1 MHFSIH
7 IYWLLKDTKTGIH
20 IQEYLGETSC
30 ILEIHALIK
39 DINIETSTQKRSWS
53 IREKVWRKGFS
64 WQKDAGFL
72 TSNFSFFFFFFKFLR
87 SKWWKVKKQRE
98 VEAKSKSRG
107 KRSNSVW
114 MLEAEIYKESHSFFS
129 TSIQETFMYQLYVS
143 PFCKKLHYTRWFK
156 KYSIH
161 YSVYY
166 STW

>member
-1 MHFSIH
+1 MHTRNTCFNKGHKHRNIH
-7 IYWLLKDTKTGIH
+7 PKEK
-20 IQEYLGETSC
+20 
-30 ILEIHALIK
+30 LIDK
-39 DINIETSTQKRSWS
+39 
-53 IREKVWRKGFS
+53 RKGVEEGVFMAERC
-64 WQKDAGFL
+64 W
-72 TSNFSFFFFFFKFLR
+72 FFNEQLLSFFFFKFLR

-143 PFCKKLHYTRWFK
+143 PFYKKLHYTRWFK